1 MIIEIK
7 VHPNSK
13 REELKKINENS
24 YEIWIKEKPE
34 DNKANLSIIKTLKK
48 YFKKEVKIKTG
59 FNSRRKLIE
68 IK

>member
-13 REELKKINENS
+13 KEKLKKLNENS
-24 YEIWIKEKPE
+24 YEIWIKQKPE
-34 DNKANLSIIKTLKK
+34 DNKANIALIKTLKK

-59 FNSRRKLIE
+59 FNSRTKRIE
-68 IK
+68 IR